1 MLGKTPIE
9 QLLAAL
15 FKLGETPFSPVKKAP
30 SYRTGEFEVTDA
42 NISIVT
48 CCPDMQEESAVA
60 AGWSKVSEDEKSLA
74 VQFRS
79 LPKRVPAQL

>member
-1 MLGKTPIE
+1 MVGKTPIE

-30 SYRTGEFEVTDA
+30 SYRIGEFEVTA
-42 NISIVT
+42 AETSIVT
-48 CCPDMQEESAVA
+48 CCPYKQEVNAVA